1 MERLIYENMEV
12 HNAAELL
19 PGEHGGVTWLRYP
32 KSVCDG
38 FERDGARIQ
47 AGNCSGVELRFVMK
61 SDRVVLKVRSASV
74 GHYHIFRGGLQGGW
88 YDHEGR
94 TTSPEKNEIV
104 IERKEQPL
112 VDRMHKDY
120 GLPWDPSLIRIVFD
134 RGRFEL
140 LGVAEGEIELP
151 AKGQTPEKTILFYGS
166 SITHGSNSLNDSNSW
181 TSWVAHGLKMDK
193 LNKGL
198 AGSCCMEDTTVAYLG
213 ALGKAGAWD
222 VAVLELGINVLSYD
236 TDLRRARVE
245 NTLLRIAAENPEK
258 PVFVISPFY
267 SNEDYVGGERA
278 AAWRETIRSVV
289 EERGYKNVTYI
300 PGDEILSDMRG
311 ISTDGVHP
319 SVYGVAQ
326 IAERLLERM
335 KRLLGQ

>member
-12 HNAAELL
+12 HNAAEFL

-47 AGNCSGVELRFVMK
+47 AGNCSGVELRFIMK
-61 SDRVVLKVRSASV
+61 SDVVEIKLRSKGS
-74 GHYHIFRGGLQGGW
+74 GRFHIFRGGLQGGW
-88 YDHEGR
+88 YDHEGKI
-94 TTSPEKNEIV
+94 TSADGTVIR

-134 RGRFEL
+134 GGRFEIL
-140 LGVAEGEIELP
+140 DVVGEIAAP
-151 AKGQTPEKTILFYGS
+151 AAGQTPEKTILFYGS
-166 SITHGSNSLNDSNSW
+166 SITHGSNSLNASNSW
-181 TSWVAHGLKMDK
+181 TSWVAHGLAMDK

-213 ALGKAGAWD
+213 ALGKEGAWD

-236 TDLRRARVE
+236 ADLRRARVE

-258 PVFVISPFY
+258 PIFVISPFY

-289 EERGYKNVTYI
+289 EEHGYKNVTYI